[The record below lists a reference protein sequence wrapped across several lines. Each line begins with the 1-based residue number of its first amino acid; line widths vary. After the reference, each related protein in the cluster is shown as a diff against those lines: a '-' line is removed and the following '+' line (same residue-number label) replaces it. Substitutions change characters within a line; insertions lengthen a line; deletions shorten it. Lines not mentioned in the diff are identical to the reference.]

1 MAVLLDLKPWRQAFI
16 ACATGAV
23 SMAMLAC
30 AVVLA
35 RDTTGQEWYAASRL
49 TVAELLIAVGFDENA
64 PVEYSDADGTV
75 ETVSRYALTFDLKA
89 RWARE
94 DILAAAWDGAMLG
107 ALSGFGGAL
116 LCLVLVWRTSGERRS
131 WRPAG
136 EPASPAR
143 RVEAQH
149 VLTPV
154 KDEPDD
160 GQDKRSAPIR
170 RDQRKRDYGRWI

>member
-1 MAVLLDLKPWRQAFI
+1 MAAIPDSRFWRQALI
-16 ACATGAV
+16 SGTAGAI

-49 TVAELLIAVGFDENA
+49 TVAELLIAVGFDGNA
-64 PVEYSDADGTV
+64 PVGYRNADGAV

-107 ALSGFGGAL
+107 ALSGLGGAL
-116 LCLVLVWRTSGERRS
+116 LCLVLVWRSSGERRN

-143 RVEAQH
+143 RPEAQH
-149 VLTPV
+149 GLAPV
-154 KDEPDD
+154 KDEAEDD
-160 GQDKRSAPIR
+160 QDNLSATTR

>member
-1 MAVLLDLKPWRQAFI
+1 
-16 ACATGAV
+16 
-23 SMAMLAC
+23 MAMLAC

-35 RDTTGQEWYAASRL
+35 RDTAGQEWYAASRL
-49 TVAELLIAVGFDENA
+49 TVAELLIAVGFDGNA
-64 PVEYSDADGTV
+64 PVEYRNADGVV

-94 DILAAAWDGAMLG
+94 DILAAAWQGAMLG
-107 ALSGFGGAL
+107 ALSGFGGAM
-116 LCLVLVWRTSGERRS
+116 LCLVLGWRASGERRS

-143 RVEAQH
+143 RPEAQD

-154 KDEPDD
+154 KDESDD
-160 GQDKRSAPIR
+160 GQDNRSAFVH